1 MRRTIVRF
9 LRNRDGNFAMITGL
23 AALPLLLGVGMAL
36 DVSHVARKHSQLQ
49 QAADAAVL
57 AVAREG
63 DKLSA
68 DRAHQIAEQFLASNY
83 NSAVSDLRISR
94 DGTRVSLDVNAGTA
108 LAFGGLLGKDS
119 WPLAVSASA
128 DVAYVDYEIGLV
140 LDTTGSMKGGKL
152 QAMKDAVVGLIDT
165 MSAQVDEPERL
176 KFAIVP
182 FATFVNVGPQYGPK
196 FDSAGK
202 QIAGTGASWLDLEG
216 KADFKQSELAP
227 GASRFQLYEN
237 LGQKWRGC
245 VETRD
250 PAGKD
255 LDVSDAAADPNN
267 AQTLFVPAFGIDEPD
282 TYANSYIASNAVPN
296 DPSIAAKRERF
307 KKYGVKT
314 DSAGKPELGGLLD
327 PAWSL
332 LAVVIDP
339 LTGKKKIP
347 IDTSGGKGP
356 GRACDMAPITPLSN
370 KYDDLKKKVNALQA
384 NGNTNI
390 TEGVA
395 WGWRVLSP
403 GEPFTEGKDRSTGV
417 QKIMIVL
424 TDGANVFGTNGTGLG
439 SSYSSYGYL
448 VDGRLGISAGGQSA
462 TNTLMNSRTLAAC
475 DKVKAEGIEVYTIR
489 LEEPDVK
496 TGTVLKQCASVP
508 DHYFDVP
515 TRTMLDE
522 AFGKIR
528 DKIVKLR
535 ISS

>member
-1 MRRTIVRF
+1 
-9 LRNRDGNFAMITGL
+9 MITGL

-83 NSAVSDLRISR
+83 NNAVSELRISR

-108 LAFGGLLGKDS
+108 LAFGGLFGKEK

-165 MSAQVDEPERL
+165 MSAQVDQPERL

-216 KADFKQSELAP
+216 KANFPQSELAP

-245 VETRD
+245 VETRGIG
-250 PAGKD
+250 AN

-267 AQTLFVPAFGIDEPD
+267 PQTLFVPAFGIDEPD
-282 TYANSYIASNAVPN
+282 SYANSYIVSPAKPN
-296 DPSIAAKRERF
+296 DPSVAAKIARF

-314 DSAGKPELGGLLD
+314 DSAGNPLLGGLLD
-327 PAWSL
+327 PFWSIL
-332 LAVVIDP
+332 SVITDP
-339 LTGKKKIP
+339 LTGKKYIP
-347 IDTSGGKGP
+347 IDTAGGKGP
-356 GRACDMAPITPLSN
+356 GRGCDMDPITPLSN
-370 KYDDLKKKVNALQA
+370 KYNDLKKKVNALQA

-395 WGWRVLSP
+395 WGLRVLSP
-403 GEPFTEGKDRSTGV
+403 GQPFTEGRDRSTGV

-424 TDGANVFGTNGTGLG
+424 TDGANVFGNNGTGLG

-496 TGTVLKQCASVP
+496 TGTVLKECASAP